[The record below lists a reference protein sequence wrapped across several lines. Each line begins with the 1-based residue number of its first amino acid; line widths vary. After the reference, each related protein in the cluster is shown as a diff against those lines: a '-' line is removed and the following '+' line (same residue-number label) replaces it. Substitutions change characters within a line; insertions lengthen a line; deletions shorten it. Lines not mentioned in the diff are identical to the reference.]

1 MPSTTALYSALS
13 GLNANARN
21 IDVVGNNIANI
32 NTTAF
37 KSARL
42 MFSSI
47 YSRTVSN
54 GTPPGDTTGGTNPHQ
69 IGFGVNVAGTQR
81 NFNTGGLTSTGD
93 ARDLAIEGDGFF
105 VVQQGNE
112 TRYTRAGAFRQNATQ
127 DLTTIN
133 GDNLMGYG
141 VDADFNVVP
150 GALVQVN
157 IPLGGLPLASATE
170 NVTMSGNLKA
180 DGTLPSQGSLTTLG
194 GSTTAGFRTI
204 STATVPPGVGNVI
217 ESTSLLTEIED
228 PGLPGSD
235 TPLFTAGQ
243 SIQLRNAEKGSKN
256 VPTASLP
263 IDATTTLQ
271 DLMTFLNEALGI
283 ATTVGANPDGA
294 TPGVTVDATT
304 GILSIVGNTG
314 TVNDIS
320 LDTTDL
326 RVLDAS
332 GSLVRTPFVAAKAAD
347 ADGEAVRTTFIAYDS
362 LGATVE
368 VDASF
373 VLDSRSSTS
382 TTWRYYIESAD
393 DSDAAI
399 QVTTGTLSFDTDG
412 RLLDTTPVTVSI
424 DRDNAGVSTPMTFT
438 LRFEDQQTVTT
449 SLADDRSQISATFR
463 DGAPLGTL
471 SAFSVGADGTITGSF
486 TNGLTRTIG
495 QVALAT
501 FTNNEGLVDEGDNLF
516 RPGANSGTAVV
527 TTPGTLGA
535 GTIVGGALELAN
547 VELGDEFIKLIQSS
561 TGYSANSRVI
571 RTTDEL
577 MQQLLVLG
585 R

>member
-1 MPSTTALYSALS
+1 
-13 GLNANARN
+13 
-21 IDVVGNNIANI
+21 
-32 NTTAF
+32 
-37 KSARL
+37 
-42 MFSSI
+42 
-47 YSRTVSN
+47 
-54 GTPPGDTTGGTNPHQ
+54 
-69 IGFGVNVAGTQR
+69 
-81 NFNTGGLTSTGD
+81 
-93 ARDLAIEGDGFF
+93 
-105 VVQQGNE
+105 
-112 TRYTRAGAFRQNATQ
+112 
-127 DLTTIN
+127 
-133 GDNLMGYG
+133 
-141 VDADFNVVP
+141 
-150 GALVQVN
+150 
-157 IPLGGLPLASATE
+157 
-170 NVTMSGNLKA
+170 
-180 DGTLPSQGSLTTLG
+180 
-194 GSTTAGFRTI
+194 
-204 STATVPPGVGNVI
+204 
-217 ESTSLLTEIED
+217 
-228 PGLPGSD
+228 
-235 TPLFTAGQ
+235 
-243 SIQLRNAEKGSKN
+243 
-256 VPTASLP
+256 
-263 IDATTTLQ
+263 
-271 DLMTFLNEALGI
+271 MTFLNEALGI
-283 ATTVGANPDGA
+283 ATTVGANPDGV

-332 GSLVRTPFVAAKAAD
+332 GSLVRTAFVAAMAAD